1 MGGQDVNRLRLAIGI
16 AALILFVVGV
26 NLMILQ
32 EAFFNEAFF
41 NVKVLAPLLGGLAL
55 GLLWLIL
62 QVSSLFGRPND
73 ASRGM
78 FNSIVSSA
86 VVLGICVTAYAFVK
100 REDLS
105 WDLTREG
112 RRDLAPQTKIIL
124 ESLTNPVEITCFFIR
139 SGDDRVRIAQD
150 KTARFLRRCQEYSDR
165 LSVEFIDPVK
175 NPERVEALNM
185 LRVSIVGTVVVRS
198 GARQREIPLSRVNAR
213 LEERSFTNALLNVSR
228 ESIPK
233 VYFLTGHGERD
244 IRSGDPKTGAAN
256 FRAWLEKEAHEVS
269 RCVITVDNPSLPQD
283 CSVLIINGY
292 QSDLQPHEI
301 QALDQYMDDGG
312 RLMVLVNVQL
322 VQENEFAVKEQMRPW
337 LQNRFGIRLG
347 ADIVVSNATQSYKIS
362 FLPDF
367 EVLGGSALQV
377 PQSQGFR
384 GSFNNLHA
392 ITRGLDKQLVLSV
405 IRTVSLDANLP
416 EGVSG
421 SVLIRTMP
429 DTWAETDLSAVVNG
443 DAIAQD
449 PDEARGPNPVMVAVA
464 ARSNR
469 SVGGGDR
476 TREGRVIVLGDA
488 DLSLNEYINL
498 VSNQDLL
505 LNSIAWLTENE
516 ELIAIRPTANV
527 DQPLILTR
535 SQQQLIA
542 WIASLGAVQA
552 IAFAGIL
559 VFLQRRKY
567 R

>member
-1 MGGQDVNRLRLAIGI
+1 
-16 AALILFVVGV
+16 
-26 NLMILQ
+26 
-32 EAFFNEAFF
+32 
-41 NVKVLAPLLGGLAL
+41 
-55 GLLWLIL
+55 
-62 QVSSLFGRPND
+62 
-73 ASRGM
+73 
-78 FNSIVSSA
+78 
-86 VVLGICVTAYAFVK
+86 
-100 REDLS
+100 
-105 WDLTREG
+105 
-112 RRDLAPQTKIIL
+112 
-124 ESLTNPVEITCFFIR
+124 
-139 SGDDRVRIAQD
+139 
-150 KTARFLRRCQEYSDR
+150 
-165 LSVEFIDPVK
+165 
-175 NPERVEALNM
+175 
-185 LRVSIVGTVVVRS
+185 
-198 GARQREIPLSRVNAR
+198 
-213 LEERSFTNALLNVSR
+213 
-228 ESIPK
+228 
-233 VYFLTGHGERD
+233 
-244 IRSGDPKTGAAN
+244 
-256 FRAWLEKEAHEVS
+256 
-269 RCVITVDNPSLPQD
+269 LPQD

-292 QSDLQPHEI
+292 QSDLRPHEI

-322 VQENEFAVKEQMRPW
+322 VQENEFVVKEQMRPW

-367 EVLGGSALQV
+367 DVLGASGLQI
-377 PQSQGFR
+377 PQSQEFR
-384 GSFNNLHA
+384 GSFNSLHA

-429 DTWAETDLSAVVNG
+429 DTWAETDLSAVFNG
-443 DAIAQD
+443 DPITQD
-449 PDEARGPNPVMVAVA
+449 PDEASGPNPVMVAVA
-464 ARSNR
+464 ARSSR

-476 TREGRVIVLGDA
+476 TREGRVVVLGDA

-535 SQQQLIA
+535 SQQRLIA
-542 WIASLGAVQA
+542 WIASLGVVQA
-552 IAFAGIL
+552 IALAGIL